1 MSENWLQVFN
11 NAINPNNIISIKQC
25 IKKTGEIFAKATKKD
40 GKTLIKSLSPLDVE
54 KNMLIEIPSY
64 ASKLERNKIIQELSK
79 NFTQDDIADML
90 DISQST
96 VSNVLKSFKK

>member
-1 MSENWLQVFN
+1 
-11 NAINPNNIISIKQC
+11 
-25 IKKTGEIFAKATKKD
+25 
-40 GKTLIKSLSPLDVE
+40 
-54 KNMLIEIPSY
+54 MLIEIPSY

-79 NFTQDDIADML
+79 NFIQDDIADML